1 MTTTLPAFVSVV
13 VATFERGYCV
23 ADAVESVLAQ
33 THAEVE
39 CVVVDDGSTDG
50 TVAHL
55 AHHFGRDPR
64 VRVLHG
70 RHQGVSAARNRGV
83 RAAHGELVTFLDSD
97 DLLGP
102 TALERQLRCLADG
115 ADAVVGRFE
124 RVLAG
129 IGEWPPV
136 LRDRPEWRGG
146 YSCTS
151 VLTPRRHVLAVGG
164 FDEQLTTGEDID
176 LLARLVGCGLR
187 VARLEQT
194 IVSARCFG
202 DNLITLDE
210 PDRSAWLRAVRAHR
224 RRQHAAAG

>member
-64 VRVLHG
+64 GGCCTVAIRRVR
-70 RHQGVSAARNRGV
+70 SAQPGV

-102 TALERQLRCLADG
+102 HCSSASSAASLTVPTRWSDVSNAPSPARRVAARAARSPRSG
-115 ADAVVGRFE
+115 AGYCARPCSRPGDTCSRSVV
-124 RVLAG
+124 
-129 IGEWPPV
+129 
-136 LRDRPEWRGG
+136 
-146 YSCTS
+146 S
-151 VLTPRRHVLAVGG
+151 
-164 FDEQLTTGEDID
+164 DEQLTTGEDID
-176 LLARLVGCGLR
+176 LLARLVGCGLW

-202 DNLITLDE
+202 DNLITLMNRI
-210 PDRSAWLRAVRAHR
+210 DRRGYEGR
-224 RRQHAAAG
+224 RTADAQHAAAG